1 MTANAKPLSI
11 IAKCALCS
19 TKTEL
24 FVCPHC
30 DEVICQICVNKHRS
44 ELGETL
50 KEHWLQC
57 RKKFLH
63 LRQLSSK
70 HHVRAS
76 LRWPIGCLR
85 HLDTYDKDLTV
96 VEAEI
101 DRVRTMIEQRYS
113 GFVRLIASEKN
124 NLLIHIEEY
133 IKSISSKY
141 VVGTFFNQTW
151 HDRLSP
157 SVSYGDL
164 QQLFDSIN
172 RRLEDVFRY
181 WSSKDYSGL
190 LVPFVPRIGMEMWI
204 NPSMLK
210 TFSWKS
216 NIWID

>member
-57 RKKFLH
+57 RNKFLH

-76 LRWPIGCLR
+76 LRWPIGCHR

-113 GFVRLIASEKN
+113 DFVRLIASEKN

-141 VVGTFFNQTW
+141 VVRTF
-151 HDRLSP
+151 R
-157 SVSYGDL
+157 
-164 QQLFDSIN
+164 
-172 RRLEDVFRY
+172 
-181 WSSKDYSGL
+181 SSM
-190 LVPFVPRIGMEMWI
+190 PR
-204 NPSMLK
+204 SSF
-210 TFSWKS
+210 T
-216 NIWID
+216 